1 VVWIKPGA
9 DFAALATSAS
19 PPVLSYGN
27 VAFLAGDQLDFAF
40 HNARERLI
48 DIRYPEENT
57 FSQFLSRYRLWLI
70 GLGWLLVTLGFV
82 YLLRRV
88 IVANKTKD

>member
-1 VVWIKPGA
+1 M
-9 DFAALATSAS
+9 
-19 PPVLSYGN
+19 
-27 VAFLAGDQLDFAF
+27 
-40 HNARERLI
+40 I

-57 FSQFLSRYRLWLI
+57 ISKFLQRYRLWLI

-88 IVANKTKD
+88 IASNKSKD